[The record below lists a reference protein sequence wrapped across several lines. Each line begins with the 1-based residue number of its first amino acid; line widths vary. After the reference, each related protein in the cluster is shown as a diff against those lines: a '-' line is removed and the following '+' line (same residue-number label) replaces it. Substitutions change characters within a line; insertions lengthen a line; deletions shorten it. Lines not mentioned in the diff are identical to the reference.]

1 MAIYHLSVKVIS
13 RGGGRCATAAAA
25 YRAGELVHDRSAGQE
40 FDYTRKA
47 GVEHTEILAP
57 DHAPQWVFDRSEL
70 WNRVEEAEVRRDAQ
84 LAREV
89 EVALPIELDAE
100 SQVELVRE
108 FAREAFVSK
117 GMVADVAI
125 HRDNPENPHAH
136 ILLTTRSLDGDGFGK
151 KERGWNAKAELHQWR
166 SLWAE
171 TANQHLR
178 ERGLDIQIDHRSLEA
193 QGLELTAGRKIGVS
207 RDRQE
212 SPRLPDY
219 VADRVLEQR
228 AIAKENGDRIIAAPE
243 LALTA
248 LTHSLATFTHHDLA
262 RYLNTRTDGAEQ
274 FREAYLKVGASK
286 ELVGL
291 GKDERGRERFTTKEM
306 VSLERGLLD
315 RGRSMGER
323 EGHQVSARH
332 QRQVLKDTG
341 LSVEQARAFESL
353 TRGKDLAAV
362 IGLAGSGK
370 STLLEAT
377 RRAWE
382 AEGYTVK
389 GAALSGI
396 AAENLEHASGIE
408 SRTIASRELAWSQGR
423 ESLSSRDVLVI
434 DEAGLV
440 GTRQLARVLEV
451 ADAARAKVVL
461 IGDARQLQAI
471 EAGAAF
477 RGIVRETG
485 SVELNEVRRQKKTW
499 QREAVKSL
507 ALGDTAGALSAYES
521 EGHVHAHET
530 REAARGA
537 LLTAWAKDEGLHQSR
552 LMLTATRAEA
562 AHLNAAAREV
572 EKSRGRL
579 ERGEIITTERG
590 LKEFAVGDRVYFLRN
605 ERSLGVKNGS
615 LGTLEAVYGGVLQ
628 VKLDGR
634 DDRRVSV
641 DTRFYRDLDHGYAA
655 TVYKAQGS
663 TVDRTYILATPQ
675 FDRHTSYVG
684 LSRHREATALYYAR
698 EDFGGEG
705 ISAEQAREH
714 LTAVLSRERAKDLAH
729 DYLDQSLEVPEL
741 EIEKTAT
748 RSMSMKE
755 RIAARERELLN
766 AWGHGEGASGERGSA
781 SERVA
786 AREKELAAGWEKS
799 GREAKKSLEAAEIAL
814 ARERERA
821 QQREQQKELER
832 QRGLAAERDRNG
844 LKVTVEKTKSHEKG
858 RGLERTRGRDYGCG
872 R

>member
-13 RGGGRCATAAAA
+13 RGGGRSATAAAA
-25 YRAGELVHDRSAGQE
+25 YRAGELVHDRTSGQDL
-40 FDYTRKA
+40 DYTRKG

-57 DHAPQWVFDRSEL
+57 DHAPSWVFDRAEL
-70 WNRVEEAEVRRDAQ
+70 WNRVEEAEIRKDAQ

-89 EVALPIELDAE
+89 EIALPIELNEE
-100 SQVELVRE
+100 SQVELVRD
-108 FAREAFVSK
+108 FAKEAFVSK
-117 GMVADVAI
+117 GMVTDIAI
-125 HRDNPENPHAH
+125 HRDNPDNPHAH
-136 ILLTTRSLDGDGFGK
+136 ILLTTRTLDGDGFGK
-151 KERGWNAKAELHQWR
+151 KERSWNATEELRHWR

-171 TANQHLR
+171 TANQALR
-178 ERGLDIQIDHRSLEA
+178 ERGLDIRIDHRTLEA

-212 SPRLPDY
+212 SQRLPDY
-219 VADRVLEQR
+219 VAARVLEQR
-228 AIAKENGDRIIAAPE
+228 AIARENGERIIAAPE
-243 LALTA
+243 LALSG
-248 LTHSLATFTHHDLA
+248 LTHCQATFTHHDLA

-274 FREAYLKVGASK
+274 FREAYLKVRSSS
-286 ELVGL
+286 ELVEL
-291 GKDERGRERFTTKEM
+291 RKDSQGRDRFTTKEM
-306 VSLERGLLD
+306 VALERGLLD
-315 RGRSMGER
+315 HGKAMGER
-323 EGHQVSARH
+323 EGHSVSARH
-332 QRQVLKDTG
+332 QRQVLRESG
-341 LSVEQARAFESL
+341 LSEEQARAFERL
-353 TRGKDLAAV
+353 TGARDLGAV
-362 IGLAGSGK
+362 IGVAGSGK
-370 STLLEAT
+370 STLLEAS

-408 SRTIASRELAWSQGR
+408 SRTIASRERAWSQGR
-423 ESLSSRDVLVI
+423 ESLCSRDVLVI

-451 ADAARAKVVL
+451 ADRARAKVVL
-461 IGDARQLQAI
+461 IGDPKQLQAI

-477 RGIVRETG
+477 RGIVKDMG
-485 SVELNEVRRQKKTW
+485 SVELNEVRRQKELW

-521 EGHVHAHET
+521 QGRVHAHET

-537 LLTAWAKDEGLHQSR
+537 LLEAWAQDEGLHRSR
-552 LMLTATRAEA
+552 LMLTATREEA
-562 AHLNAAAREV
+562 KNLNAAAREL

-579 ERGEIITTERG
+579 MHGEIITTERG

-605 ERSLGVKNGS
+605 ERSLAVKNGS
-615 LGTLEAVYGGVLQ
+615 LGSVEAVHGGVLQ

-634 DDRRVSV
+634 EDHRVAV

-663 TVDRTYILATPQ
+663 TVDRTYVLATPQ

-684 LSRHREATALYYAR
+684 LSRHRESAALYYAR
-698 EDFGGEG
+698 EDFGGAAA
-705 ISAEQAREH
+705 SAEQSREQ
-714 LTAVLSRERAKDLAH
+714 LTTVLSRERAKDLAH
-729 DYLDQSLEVPEL
+729 DYLDVEAPGL

-748 RSMSMKE
+748 RSLSVKE

-766 AWGHGEGASGERGSA
+766 QWGHNGGVSA
-781 SERVA
+781 EHRSPSERVA
-786 AREKELAAGWEKS
+786 AREKELTTGWEKS
-799 GREAKKSLEAAEIAL
+799 GRAAQRSLEAAEKAFTQG
-814 ARERERA
+814 RERA
-821 QQREQQKELER
+821 RQRQQQKELER
-832 QRGLAAERDRNG
+832 QRGLAAERDRNA
-844 LKVTVEKTKSHEKG
+844 LRVTVEKNKTHEKG
-858 RGLERTRGRDYGCG
+858 RGLERTRGRDYGRG